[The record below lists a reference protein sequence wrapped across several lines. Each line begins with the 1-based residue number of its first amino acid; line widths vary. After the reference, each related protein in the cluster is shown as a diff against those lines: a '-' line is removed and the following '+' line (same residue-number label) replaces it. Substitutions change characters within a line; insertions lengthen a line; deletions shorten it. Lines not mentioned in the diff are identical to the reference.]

1 MGMADNE
8 YKPEDEGSLDEFEKD
23 VIAKEK
29 KKTQRNLAVSV
40 VLVAVLAGG
49 GYYLYSNTTGGPVAP
64 VPIVVPTPTL
74 ETTAP
79 VAPPV
84 APPAAAPAK
93 VEAKKEEPPKKTAV
107 AETKTAAGKTEAAK
121 PAKSEA
127 KKGETKKDEPVKKI
141 AVTEAKAANGRTEAA
156 KTVSAPGSHTL
167 QLGVFAEKANA
178 EVMIKQLEKLGFK
191 PETIEKQINIKS
203 IGIYTG
209 YYRYREL
216 AAAEA
221 AKISRD
227 GFENRV
233 VLKVPGNYTVEVGT
247 YKTDKE
253 ADVAVKKLN
262 EKGYK
267 VSVDYTAVK
276 KPATVVLLR
285 NIESADR
292 LKEITETLAEKKI
305 DFVVIR
311 KK

>member
-29 KKTQRNLAVSV
+29 KKNQRNIAIGLAL
-40 VLVAVLAGG
+40 LVVLAGG
-49 GYYLYSNTTGGPVAP
+49 GYHLYSNTLGAP
-64 VPIVVPTPTL
+64 AAPTPIVVPMPTP
-74 ETTAP
+74 ETTPPVAAP
-79 VAPPV
+79 VA
-84 APPAAAPAK
+84 APTTAPAK
-93 VEAKKEEPPKKTAV
+93 VEAKKEEAPKK
-107 AETKTAAGKTEAAK
+107 AAGGKAEAVK
-121 PAKSEA
+121 PAKAEA
-127 KKGETKKDEPVKKI
+127 KKGEAKKEEPAGKM
-141 AVTEAKAANGRTEAA
+141 AVTETKAVNGKTDAA

-167 QLGVFAEKANA
+167 QLGVFAEKSNA
-178 EVMIKQLEKLGFK
+178 GVMIKQLEKLGFK
-191 PETIEKQINIKS
+191 PETLEKQINIKS

-221 AKISRD
+221 AKISKD

-276 KPATVVLLR
+276 KPVTVVLLR

-292 LKEITETLAEKKI
+292 LKEITDTLAGNKI

>member
-1 MGMADNE
+1 MGMADKE

-29 KKTQRNLAVSV
+29 KKSQRNIVVSV
-40 VLVAVLAGG
+40 VLVAALAGA
-49 GYYLYSNTTGGPVAP
+49 GYYVYSNMFGAP
-64 VPIVVPTPTL
+64 PASPPPIVVPKPTPQ
-74 ETTAP
+74 
-79 VAPPV
+79 
-84 APPAAAPAK
+84 AAAPAVPAATPAK
-93 VEAKKEEPPKKTAV
+93 TEAKKEEPAKKTAV
-107 AETKTAAGKTEAAK
+107 TETKAATKKTEAAKPGKTEAKKEEPAKKTEAAK
-121 PAKSEA
+121 PA
-127 KKGETKKDEPVKKI
+127 
-141 AVTEAKAANGRTEAA
+141 
-156 KTVSAPGSHTL
+156 PGSYTL

-178 EVMIKQLEKLGFK
+178 DAMIKQLEKLGFA
-191 PETIEKQINIKS
+191 PETVEKQVNLKS

-216 AAAEA
+216 AAEA
-221 AKISRD
+221 GAKLSKN

-267 VSVDYTAVK
+267 VNVDYTTVK

-292 LKEITETLAEKKI
+292 LKEVTDTLAGNKI
-305 DFVVIR
+305 DFVKIR
-311 KK
+311 NK

>member
-1 MGMADNE
+1 MGMADSE

-29 KKTQRNLAVSV
+29 KKSQRKIAVSV
-40 VLVAVLAGG
+40 ALVVALAGA
-49 GYYLYSNTTGGPVAP
+49 GYYVYSNMLG
-64 VPIVVPTPTL
+64 
-74 ETTAP
+74 AP
-79 VAPPV
+79 VAPPPMV
-84 APPAAAPAK
+84 VPKPTPEAAVPAPAPAPTPAK
-93 VEAKKEEPPKKTAV
+93 TEAKKEEPLKKTVA
-107 AETKTAAGKTEAAK
+107 AETKTAGKKTEAAK
-121 PAKSEA
+121 PA
-127 KKGETKKDEPVKKI
+127 
-141 AVTEAKAANGRTEAA
+141 
-156 KTVSAPGSHTL
+156 SAPGSYTL

-178 EVMIKQLEKLGFK
+178 DAMIKQLEKLGFTPEILEK
-191 PETIEKQINIKS
+191 PVGVKS

-216 AAAEA
+216 ATAEG
-221 AKISRD
+221 AKLSKD

-253 ADVAVKKLN
+253 ADIAVKKLG

-267 VSVDYTAVK
+267 VNADYTTVK

-285 NIESADR
+285 NIENAGR
-292 LKEITETLAEKKI
+292 LKEITDTLAEKKL

-311 KK
+311 NK